1 MFIIFLLLWTASI
14 YLLFRGR
21 NDEEDHLVLK
31 LIGYYLL
38 GTFTFSF
45 NGIVLPVGF
54 VISLFL
60 KPQQNSS
67 VKRVSAIF
75 GLTVMLLGLLL

>member
-1 MFIIFLLLWTASI
+1 MFMIFILFWAAGI
-14 YLLFRGR
+14 YFLFRSR
-21 NDEEDHLVLK
+21 NEEEELLILK

-60 KPQQNSS
+60 KPRQNRS
-67 VKRVSAIF
+67 VKRSSAIF
-75 GLTVMLLGLLL
+75 GLVIMVIGLFL

>member
-1 MFIIFLLLWTASI
+1 MIIIFLLLWAAGI
-14 YLLFRGR
+14 YLLFRSR
-21 NDEEDHLVLK
+21 KEEEEHLVLK

-60 KPQQNSS
+60 NPRQNRS

-75 GLTVMLLGLLL
+75 GLVIMLLGLFL

>member
-1 MFIIFLLLWTASI
+1 MFMIFLLFWAAGI
-14 YLLFRGR
+14 YLLFRSR
-21 NDEEDHLVLK
+21 NEEEELLVLK

-54 VISLFL
+54 FISLFL
-60 KPQQNSS
+60 KPGQNRS
-67 VKRVSAIF
+67 VKRGSAIF
-75 GLTVMLLGLLL
+75 GLVIMVLGLFY